1 MAKNTTNTPKDD
13 RYSLKGSSLWGILIF
28 AVLLIV
34 DLVTKL
40 WADAYFNAEGAP
52 SKIDI
57 IPGWIWLCIE
67 YNPGISYGI
76 GANAPEGVKILVVVI
91 TALIMLALGIAYF
104 KMDKRRTLLRLAFVF
119 IVAGGVGNLIDR
131 VYYRVWELD
140 AYATE
145 GVRDMVN
152 LDRFGFAVCNFADF
166 FITGG
171 AVMMVLA
178 MIFFDRDAVYP
189 TGEKYRALAKEYEAE
204 QEEKK
209 QRKAMQQ
216 KAEIAEEAQ
225 SFTAENEQNNG

>member
-1 MAKNTTNTPKDD
+1 MAKNKTNTPKDD
-13 RYSLKGSSLWGILIF
+13 RYSLKGSSVWGILIF

-40 WADAYFNAEGAP
+40 WADAYFNADSAP
-52 SKIDI
+52 KKINI
-57 IPGWIWLCIE
+57 IPDWIWLEIE
-67 YNPGISYGI
+67 YNPGISYGM
-76 GANAPEGVKILVVVI
+76 GANAPEWAKILVI
-91 TALIMLALGIAYF
+91 IATAVIMLALAVFYF

-140 AYATE
+140 AYANA

-152 LDRFGFAVCNFADF
+152 LSRFGFAVCNFADF

-178 MIFFDRDAVYP
+178 MLFFDRDAVYP
-189 TGEKYRALAKEYEAE
+189 VGAKYRALAKEHEAE
-204 QEEKK
+204 ETEKK
-209 QRKAMQQ
+209 GQTQENQ
-216 KAEIAEEAQ
+216 
-225 SFTAENEQNNG
+225 TAADEKNNG

>member
-1 MAKNTTNTPKDD
+1 
-13 RYSLKGSSLWGILIF
+13 
-28 AVLLIV
+28 VLLII

-40 WADAYFNAEGAP
+40 WADAYFSADGAP

-76 GANAPEGVKILVVVI
+76 GADAPEGVKILVIVI
-91 TALIMLALGIAYF
+91 TAIIMFALGVAYF
-104 KMDKRRTLLRLAFVF
+104 KLDKRRSLLRLAFVF

-131 VYYRVWELD
+131 VYYKVWTLD
-140 AYATE
+140 STAMT

-152 LDRFGFAVCNFADF
+152 LSRFGFAVCNFADF

-189 TGEKYRALAKEYEAE
+189 IGEKYRALAKEYEAE
-204 QEEKK
+204 QTAKK
-209 QRKAMQQ
+209 AQKQENQR
-216 KAEIAEEAQ
+216 
-225 SFTAENEQNNG
+225 TTDEQNNG

>member
-1 MAKNTTNTPKDD
+1 MAKNKTNTPKDD
-13 RYSLKGSSLWGILIF
+13 RYSLKGSSVWGILIF

-40 WADAYFNAEGAP
+40 WADAYFNADGAP
-52 SKIDI
+52 KKINI
-57 IPGWIWLCIE
+57 IPDWIWLEIE
-67 YNPGISYGI
+67 YNPGISYGM
-76 GANAPEGVKILVVVI
+76 GANAPEWAKILVI
-91 TALIMLALGIAYF
+91 IATAVIMLALAVFYF

-140 AYATE
+140 AYANA

-152 LDRFGFAVCNFADF
+152 LSRFGFAVCNFADF

-178 MIFFDRDAVYP
+178 MLFFDRDAVYP
-189 TGEKYRALAKEYEAE
+189 VGAKYRALAKEHEAE
-204 QEEKK
+204 ETEKK
-209 QRKAMQQ
+209 GQTQENQ
-216 KAEIAEEAQ
+216 
-225 SFTAENEQNNG
+225 TAADEKNNG